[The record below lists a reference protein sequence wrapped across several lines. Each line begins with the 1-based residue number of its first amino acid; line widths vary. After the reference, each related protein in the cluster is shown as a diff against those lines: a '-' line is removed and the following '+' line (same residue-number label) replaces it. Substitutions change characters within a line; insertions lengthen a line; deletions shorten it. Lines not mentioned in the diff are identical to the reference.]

1 MNEFRQALDAHL
13 AGKLELPQL
22 EKELTLGL
30 TRQPQ
35 LAAAHGAYV
44 EALYRVGRIQGET
57 YLKLI
62 QAIRTF
68 QQSVPADVLQAAA
81 VKQGTAPPAAGGE
94 EKTQF
99 RAPGARPQ
107 AAAPA
112 APAEPEKTQFRAPRA
127 APRPQTEPAPAPQPT
142 GTGGFAPPTGTG
154 GFAPPT
160 GTGGF
165 TGVPP
170 TGTGT
175 GTGGTGG
182 RSTGASWSDP
192 ARWGGDGEP
201 LAPGSVVK
209 ERFVLEEELGRGG
222 MGIVFKA
229 RDVRK
234 EEAQDRN
241 PYVALK
247 VLNEEFKRHPE
258 SLKALQRESRKAQHL
273 AHPNVVTVYDFD
285 RDGANVFMVME
296 LLEGQSLDR
305 LIRKSEDSG
314 VGNQMALR
322 LTRDLCRAMAYA
334 HEQGVVHSDFKPANA
349 FLTREGNVKVFDFGI
364 ARAAK
369 RSGDVQGST
378 TLFDPGTLGAL
389 TPTYAS
395 CEMIEGLEPDPRDD
409 VYAIA
414 CVAYELFTGKHPFN
428 RLSAVQARD
437 KKMIAKRPRGMPGRQ
452 WRALKRGLAFSR
464 DERSSSALTLLNELM
479 PQKRRSVVPIA
490 VGASVVVGAVLAWA
504 FVPNFLAKRRAQA
517 LVQSLQT
524 GDARML
530 GSVRAQ
536 LQAMS
541 PQQRITLLLDENART
556 ALIHFFEARINEATD
571 PARGAVDYPQ
581 ARALLDELNGFLPDS
596 LAVKDLEDRLLAREN
611 DEIKRQSDLFDDY
624 LQRGLL
630 IEAQGPQNIG
640 TTLAAIRRIDPTN
653 RLLRDPR
660 LPGAFADQ
668 IRRALK
674 SNNPVLAQALVTAGL
689 AFDAQDT
696 TLADLRDQT
705 QRATG
710 EQQLAARRQT
720 LETGLAALTAGQATL
735 ADLDGRRADIAEL
748 RTIAADSSTLAKIQ
762 DTAQRAVGQQTTQ
775 LVAQNQPGQAQ
786 ELVARYADF
795 LSPSFVDQKRQELAS
810 ARGALQQRDAAVA
823 QLKTQLDAL
832 VRDQKTDPTWETD
845 FSHQLRLLAAYLP
858 ANDPYVVQVKTRAA
872 QGFIA
877 QARTLRTAQRLAEAD
892 HMLAEARTF
901 APQAADLGAEEKLL
915 ADARTAQE
923 SASKEKNR
931 LAQLEAL
938 KQKLL
943 VQARANDVA
952 EALASLKELRANLPA
967 GDGYLAVQAPDAI
980 GNAYLRLASSAA
992 KDGRFDNAVSLTG
1005 KAKEISPQLKDL
1017 DSAGQ
1022 RYARYQTLGQTLKT
1036 ATTLD
1041 VAAVKGEFE
1050 GLARM
1055 DAIEAAAVKQRLA
1068 RSLVE
1073 RIRATTDSATAARLK
1088 TAAEQIFAGDPALKA
1103 LAEKAPAATAGA
1115 ATTQAAPAPAT
1126 TDAATTATAEA
1137 SQAGSATPT
1146 AGPAPASASSG
1157 GGSGRLAAAGA
1168 SRVVATRPGQST
1180 PAGTAEVPLAP
1191 AVPPEIPCASKLAGY
1206 GKRHQAI
1213 CYDTFAG
1220 GGRGPDLVVVPA
1232 GGSIAHS
1239 FAIGR
1244 TELSNADY
1252 ALYCAR
1258 TGKCP
1263 APSGA
1268 PDLPITGISLA
1279 DAQKYLA
1286 WLSQVTGFSYR
1297 LPTDAEWTYAAKAQG
1312 GSTDTGS
1319 PNCVIEISGKKVR
1332 GVALEPV
1339 QSGAPN
1345 SWGLYNYVGNAQE
1358 WVVSGST
1365 VAARGGAY
1373 TDNVSQCVADASR
1386 PQSGSADEVTGL
1398 RAVREIE

>member
-30 TRQPQ
+30 SRQPQ

-68 QQSVPADVLQAAA
+68 QQSMPQEALKAAA
-81 VKQGTAPPAAGGE
+81 KVAGPAVSGVAAVTGGAAAPATGE
-94 EKTQF
+94 DKTQF
-99 RAPGARPQ
+99 RAPKAAPAGN
-107 AAAPA
+107 AAPA
-112 APAEPEKTQFRAPRA
+112 AGVAPAAGDEKTQFRAPRA
-127 APRPQTEPAPAPQPT
+127 APVPAPAAP
-142 GTGGFAPPTGTG
+142 APPVPT
-154 GFAPPT
+154 PT

-165 TGVPP
+165 TAGPP

-175 GTGGTGG
+175 GSGG

-192 ARWGGDGEP
+192 ARWGDGGEP
-201 LAPGSVVK
+201 LAPGAVVK
-209 ERFVLEEELGRGG
+209 DRFTLEEELGRGG

-229 RDVRK
+229 RDQRK

-296 LLEGQSLDR
+296 LLEGKSLDR
-305 LIRKSEDSG
+305 LIRDSEDSG
-314 VGNQMALR
+314 VGKPLALR

-349 FLTREGNVKVFDFGI
+349 FLTHEGTVKVFDFGI

-369 RSGDVQGST
+369 RSDNVQGST

-414 CVAYELFTGKHPFN
+414 CVAYELLTGRHPFN

-437 KKMIAKRPRGMPGRQ
+437 KRMIAKKPRGLSGKQ
-452 WRALKRGLAFSR
+452 WRALKRGFAFSR
-464 DERSSSALTLLNELM
+464 EERSASAMQLLNELM
-479 PQKRRSVVPIA
+479 PQKRRSVMPVAIA
-490 VGASVVVGAVLAWA
+490 AGIVVAAVLAWA
-504 FVPNFLAKRRAQA
+504 FIPNFLAKRRERA
-517 LVQSLQT
+517 LVETLEK
-524 GDARML
+524 GGAKEL

-536 LQAMS
+536 LQALT
-541 PQQRITLLLDENART
+541 PQQRAALLLDENART
-556 ALIHFFEARINEATD
+556 GLIHFFEARINEATD
-571 PARGAVDYPQ
+571 PNRGAVDYPQ

-596 LAVKDLEDRLLAREN
+596 LAVKDLQDRLLTREN
-611 DEIKRQSDLFDDY
+611 DEIKRQSDLFDQY

-630 IEAQGPQNIG
+630 IDTQGPQNVG
-640 TTLAAIRRIDPTN
+640 TALAAIRRIDPTN

-660 LPGAFADQ
+660 LPGAFAEQ
-668 IRRALK
+668 IRKALRA
-674 SNNPVLAQALVTAGL
+674 NDAVLAQALVTAGL

-696 TLADLRDQT
+696 TLADLRDQA
-705 QRATG
+705 QRAAG
-710 EQQLAARRQT
+710 EQRLSARRQT
-720 LETGLAALTAGQATL
+720 LEAALAAMLGGQVTL
-735 ADLDGRRADIAEL
+735 ADLETRRADIGEL
-748 RTIAADSSTLAKIQ
+748 RTIAADSATLVKVQ
-762 DTAQRAVGQQTTQ
+762 DLAQKEVGQQATQ
-775 LVAQNQPGQAQ
+775 LVQQGQPGQAQ

-795 LSPSFVDQKRQELAS
+795 LPQNFVDQKRQELAS

-823 QLKTQLDAL
+823 QLKTGIDAL
-832 VRDQKTDPTWETD
+832 VRDQKTDAAWENE
-845 FSHQLRLLAAYLP
+845 FSHQLRLLTAYLP
-858 ANDPYVVQVKTRAA
+858 ASDPYVVQVRSRVA
-872 QGFIA
+872 GGYVA
-877 QARTLRTAQRLAEAD
+877 QARSLRAAQRLAEAD
-892 HMLAEARTF
+892 RMLQQAKVYS
-901 APQAADLGAEEKLL
+901 PQSADLTAEQKLL
-915 ADARTAQE
+915 ADARTTQE
-923 SASKEKNR
+923 SAAKERNR

-952 EALASLKELRANLPA
+952 EALASMKELHANLPA
-967 GDGYLAVQAPDAI
+967 DDSYMAVQAPDAI
-980 GNAYLRLASSAA
+980 ANAYLRLASSAA
-992 KDGRFDNAVSLTG
+992 KDGRFDNAVSLIG
-1005 KAKEISPQLKDL
+1005 KAREISPQQKDL
-1017 DSAGQ
+1017 DSATQ
-1022 RYARYQTLGQTLKT
+1022 RYTRYQTLGQTLKS
-1036 ATTLD
+1036 AAAID
-1041 VAAVKGEFE
+1041 VAAVRGEFD
-1050 GLARM
+1050 GLARL

-1068 RSLVE
+1068 RDFVD
-1073 RIRATTDSATAARLK
+1073 RIRTTTDAAAAARLK
-1088 TAAEQIFAGDPALKA
+1088 TAAQQIFTGDPALKA
-1103 LAEKAPAATAGA
+1103 LTEKAPAPA
-1115 ATTQAAPAPAT
+1115 ATPRATQTNQPAPGADTLAAPAADQPGAG
-1126 TDAATTATAEA
+1126 TATAA
-1137 SQAGSATPT
+1137 IGA
-1146 AGPAPASASSG
+1146 ASSG
-1157 GGSGRLAAAGA
+1157 GGSGRLASAGA
-1168 SRVVATRPGQST
+1168 ARVAATRPGQQT
-1180 PAGTAEVPLAP
+1180 PAGSAEIQLAP
-1191 AVPPEIPCASKLAGY
+1191 AVPPEIPCAAKLAGY

-1220 GGRGPDLVVVPA
+1220 AGRGPDLVVVPA
-1232 GGSIAHS
+1232 GAAISHA

-1244 TELSNADY
+1244 TEVSNADY
-1252 ALYCAR
+1252 AIYCAR
-1258 TGKCP
+1258 TSKC
-1263 APSGA
+1263 APPQGA
-1268 PDLPITGISLA
+1268 ADLPVTGISLA

-1286 WLSQVTGFSYR
+1286 WLSQVTGASYR

-1312 GSTDTGS
+1312 ASTETGS

-1332 GVALEPV
+1332 GVALESV
-1339 QSGAPN
+1339 QSGSPN
-1345 SWGLYNYVGNAQE
+1345 SWGLYNYLGNAQE
-1358 WVVSGST
+1358 WVVSGSA

-1373 TDNVSQCVADASR
+1373 TDNVSQCVAEASR

>member
-30 TRQPQ
+30 SRQPQ

-68 QQSVPADVLQAAA
+68 QQSVPADVLKAAA
-81 VKQGTAPPAAGGE
+81 AKQGAAPAGAPAAD

-99 RAPGARPQ
+99 RAPAAKPQ
-107 AAAPA
+107 AAPA
-112 APAEPEKTQFRAPRA
+112 APAAAAEAEKTQFRAPRA
-127 APRPQTEPAPAPQPT
+127 PAASGPAPAPQPT

-165 TGVPP
+165 TGAPP

-175 GTGGTGG
+175 GTGTGG

-192 ARWGGDGEP
+192 ARWGGHGEP

-349 FLTREGNVKVFDFGI
+349 FLTREGNIKVFDFGI

-437 KKMIAKRPRGMPGRQ
+437 KKMIAKRPRGITGRQ

-479 PQKRRSVVPIA
+479 PQKRRSVVPVA
-490 VGASVVVGAVLAWA
+490 VGASIVVGAVLAWA

-524 GDARML
+524 GDAKML

-630 IEAQGPQNIG
+630 IDAQGPQNIG
-640 TTLAAIRRIDPTN
+640 TTLTAIRRIDPTN

-668 IRRALK
+668 IRKALK
-674 SNNPVLAQALVTAGL
+674 ANNPVLAQALVTAGL

-710 EQQLAARRQT
+710 EQKLLARRQT
-720 LETGLAALTAGQATL
+720 LETGLGALTGGQATL
-735 ADLDGRRADIAEL
+735 ADLDGRRAEIAEL
-748 RTIAADSSTLAKIQ
+748 RTIAADSSTLARIQ
-762 DTAQRAVGQQTTQ
+762 DVAQRAVGQQSTQ

-832 VRDQKTDPTWETD
+832 VRDQKTDGAWETD

-872 QGFIA
+872 QGFIT

-901 APQAADLGAEEKLL
+901 APQASELGAEEKLL

-943 VQARANDVA
+943 VQARANDVG
-952 EALASLKELRANLPA
+952 EALSSLKELRANLPA
-967 GDGYLAVQAPDAI
+967 GDSYLSVQAPDAI

-1036 ATTLD
+1036 ATAFD

-1050 GLARM
+1050 GLARL

-1073 RIRATTDSATAARLK
+1073 RIRTTTDSATAARLK
-1088 TAAEQIFAGDPALKA
+1088 SAAEQIFPGDPALKA
-1103 LAEKAPAATAGA
+1103 LSEKAPAAAPGAPTA
-1115 ATTQAAPAPAT
+1115 QAAPAPAT
-1126 TDAATTATAEA
+1126 TDAAATASAEP
-1137 SQAGSATPT
+1137 SQAGSASP
-1146 AGPAPASASSG
+1146 ASGPAPASASS

-1191 AVPPEIPCASKLAGY
+1191 AVPPEIACASKLAGY

-1258 TGKCP
+1258 TGRCS

-1312 GSTDTGS
+1312 GSTDAGS

-1358 WVVSGST
+1358 WVVSGSN

-1373 TDNVSQCVADASR
+1373 TDNVSQCGADATR

>member
-68 QQSVPADVLQAAA
+68 QQSVPAEALKAATAKQGAAPAAA
-81 VKQGTAPPAAGGE
+81 PAAD

-99 RAPGARPQ
+99 RAPAAKP

-112 APAEPEKTQFRAPRA
+112 ATPAAAEAEKTQFRAPRA
-127 APRPQTEPAPAPQPT
+127 AAALAPALPPQPT

-165 TGVPP
+165 AGAPP

-175 GTGGTGG
+175 GTGG

-209 ERFVLEEELGRGG
+209 DRFVLEEELGRGG

-437 KKMIAKRPRGMPGRQ
+437 KKMIAKRPRGLPGRQ

-524 GDARML
+524 GDSKML

-581 ARALLDELNGFLPDS
+581 ARALLAELNGFLPDS

-660 LPGAFADQ
+660 LPGAFAEQ
-668 IRRALK
+668 IRKALK

-735 ADLDGRRADIAEL
+735 ADLDGRRTDIAEL

-762 DTAQRAVGQQTTQ
+762 DAAQRAVGQQTTQ

-823 QLKTQLDAL
+823 QLKTTLDGL
-832 VRDQKTDPTWETD
+832 LRDQKTDPAWETD

-952 EALASLKELRANLPA
+952 EALTSLKELRANLPA
-967 GDGYLAVQAPDAI
+967 GDSYLSVQAPDAI

-992 KDGRFDNAVSLTG
+992 KDGRFDNAVSLAG

-1017 DSAGQ
+1017 DSASQ

-1036 ATTLD
+1036 ATMLD

-1073 RIRATTDSATAARLK
+1073 RIRATTDAATAARLK
-1088 TAAEQIFAGDPALKA
+1088 TAAEQIFPGDPALKA
-1103 LAEKAPAATAGA
+1103 LSEKAPAGAPTAPGAQTAPAA
-1115 ATTQAAPAPAT
+1115 ATG
-1126 TDAATTATAEA
+1126 DAATAPSVEA
-1137 SQAGSATPT
+1137 SAGSATPT
-1146 AGPAPASASSG
+1146 AGPAAASATS
-1157 GGSGRLAAAGA
+1157 GGSGRLASAGA

-1180 PAGTAEVPLAP
+1180 PAGTAELPLVP

-1258 TGKCP
+1258 TSKCT

-1339 QSGAPN
+1339 QSGASN

-1373 TDNVSQCVADASR
+1373 TDNVSQCIADATR

>member
-68 QQSVPADVLQAAA
+68 QQSVPAEALKAATAKQGAAPAAA
-81 VKQGTAPPAAGGE
+81 PAAD

-99 RAPGARPQ
+99 RAPAAKP

-112 APAEPEKTQFRAPRA
+112 ATPAAAEAEKTQFRAPRA
-127 APRPQTEPAPAPQPT
+127 AAALAPALPPQPT

-154 GFAPPT
+154 GFA
-160 GTGGF
+160 GA
-165 TGVPP
+165 PP

-175 GTGGTGG
+175 GTGG

-209 ERFVLEEELGRGG
+209 DRFVLEEELGRGG

-437 KKMIAKRPRGMPGRQ
+437 KKMIAKRPRGLPGRQ

-524 GDARML
+524 GDSKML

-581 ARALLDELNGFLPDS
+581 ARALLAELNGFLPDS

-660 LPGAFADQ
+660 LPGAFAEQ
-668 IRRALK
+668 IRKALK

-735 ADLDGRRADIAEL
+735 ADLDGRRTDIAEL

-762 DTAQRAVGQQTTQ
+762 DAAQRAVGQQTTQ

-823 QLKTQLDAL
+823 QLKTTLDGL
-832 VRDQKTDPTWETD
+832 LRDQKTDPAWETD

-952 EALASLKELRANLPA
+952 EALTSLKELRANLPA
-967 GDGYLAVQAPDAI
+967 GDSYLSVQAPDAI

-992 KDGRFDNAVSLTG
+992 KDGRFDNAVSLAG

-1017 DSAGQ
+1017 DSASQ

-1036 ATTLD
+1036 ATMLD

-1073 RIRATTDSATAARLK
+1073 RIRATTDAATAARLK
-1088 TAAEQIFAGDPALKA
+1088 TAAEQIFPGDPALKA
-1103 LAEKAPAATAGA
+1103 LSEKAPAAAPAAPGAQTAPAA
-1115 ATTQAAPAPAT
+1115 ATG
-1126 TDAATTATAEA
+1126 DAATAPSVEA
-1137 SQAGSATPT
+1137 SAGSATPT
-1146 AGPAPASASSG
+1146 AGPVPASATS
-1157 GGSGRLAAAGA
+1157 GGSGRLASAGA

-1180 PAGTAEVPLAP
+1180 PAGTAELPLVP

-1258 TGKCP
+1258 TSKCT

-1339 QSGAPN
+1339 QSGASN

-1373 TDNVSQCVADASR
+1373 TDNVSQCIADATR